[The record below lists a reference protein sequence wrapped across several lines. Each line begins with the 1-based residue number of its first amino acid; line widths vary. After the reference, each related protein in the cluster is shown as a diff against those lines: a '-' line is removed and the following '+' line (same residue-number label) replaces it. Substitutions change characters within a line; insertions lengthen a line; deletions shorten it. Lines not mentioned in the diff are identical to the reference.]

1 MTSAPL
7 MIDVDTGVDDAAALA
22 FAVGMNANLVAVS
35 TVAGNVNIDLSTRNT
50 LRVLHHLGADSVPVY
65 RGASR
70 PLARSLHHAPYV
82 HGEDGLAG
90 AKLRETSVTERE
102 LTAPE
107 AIIRLASEH
116 AGKLIYVS
124 LGPAT
129 NLAFALS
136 LRPEIAT
143 QISRVVIMGGAYFNP
158 GNRTEHAEFNAYID
172 PDALRQVYQADWR
185 EIYAI
190 GLDVTHEVEI
200 TESQWRR
207 IPEHGQPAA
216 EMVRSIAGNVI
227 FQSER
232 GQYYLHDPLAVGV
245 ALDPTLVSVVE
256 RGIDVQ
262 VSDDRRGQTVVQ
274 EDGTVR
280 VARTVESS
288 RYLQQFC
295 AAVSFPDLVH
305 EEGL

>member
-1 MTSAPL
+1 M
-7 MIDVDTGVDDAAALA
+7 D
-22 FAVGMNANLVAVS
+22 ANLVGVS

-50 LRVLHHLGADSVPVY
+50 LRVLRHLGADSIPVF

-90 AKLRETSVTERE
+90 AKLPETSATENE
-102 LTAPE
+102 LTAPQ

-116 AGKLIYVS
+116 AGKLVYVS

-129 NLAFALS
+129 NLALALS
-136 LRPEIAT
+136 LRPEIVN

-158 GNRTEHAEFNAYID
+158 GNRTEYAEFNAYID
-172 PDALRQVYQADWR
+172 PDALRQVYQANWQ

-190 GLDVTHEVEI
+190 GLDVTHDVEI

-207 IPEHGQPAA
+207 IPEEGEPAA

-232 GQYYLHDPLAVGV
+232 GRFYLHDPLAVGV
-245 ALDPTLVSVVE
+245 ALDPTLVSVVV
-256 RGIDVQ
+256 RGVDVQ
-262 VSDDRRGQTVVQ
+262 VSDERRGQTVLQ
-274 EDGTVR
+274 EGGAVR
-280 VARTVESS
+280 VAQTVDSN
-288 RYLQQFC
+288 RFLQQFC
-295 AAVSFPDLVH
+295 TAVSFPHLI
-305 EEGL
+305 